1 MTTIN
6 TQQSL
11 NGGQSQ
17 AAQQLAGNFDT
28 FLTLLTTQLQNQDPL
43 SPMDSNQFTQQLVMF
58 SQVEQQINTND
69 NLQSL
74 IALNLSQTANSAV
87 NYIGRSVVMT
97 NGEGSLETS
106 STDDGTKSCDW
117 TYNLA
122 SAAAGTTLTVK
133 DASGK
138 VVYTTSGST
147 AAGNNDFNWNG
158 EDSNGN
164 LLPDGKYTL
173 SVSATASDGSAITS
187 TLASKAI
194 VTAVDMSG
202 TTPMLVLGAMEIP
215 LSDVSLVGAPS

>member
-1 MTTIN
+1 MTTID
-6 TQQSL
+6 TSGTL

-74 IALNLSQTANSAV
+74 IALNLSQNANSAV

-97 NGEGSLETS
+97 NGEGALQSNGDGTS
-106 STDDGTKSCDW
+106 SVDW

-122 SAAAGTTLTVK
+122 SASAGTTLTVK
-133 DASGK
+133 DANGK
-138 VVYTTSGST
+138 VVYTTTGST
-147 AAGNNDFNWNG
+147 SAGNNDFTWDG
-158 EDSNGN
+158 KDSNGN
-164 LLPDGKYTL
+164 QLPDGKYTL
-173 SVSATASDGSAITS
+173 SVAATGSDGSAITT

-194 VTAVDMSG
+194 VTAVDMAGS
-202 TTPMLVLGAMEIP
+202 TPMLVLGSMEIP

>member
-6 TQQSL
+6 TQQTL

-97 NGEGSLETS
+97 NGEGSLQTNG
-106 STDDGTKSCDW
+106 DDGTANCDW

-122 SAAAGTTLTVK
+122 SASAGTTLTVK

-147 AAGNNDFNWNG
+147 SACNNDFSWDG
-158 EDSNGN
+158 KDSNGN
-164 LLPDGKYTL
+164 QLPDGKYTL
-173 SVSATASDGSAITS
+173 SVSATASDGSAITA

>member
-6 TQQSL
+6 TQQTL

-106 STDDGTKSCDW
+106 STDTNTKSCDW

-122 SAAAGTTLTVK
+122 SASAGTTLTVK
-133 DASGK
+133 DANGK
-138 VVYTTSGST
+138 VVYTKSGNTS
-147 AAGNNDFNWNG
+147 AGNNDFTWDG
-158 EDSNGN
+158 TDSNGN
-164 LLPDGKYTL
+164 TLPDGKYTL
-173 SVSATASDGSAITS
+173 SVSATASDGSAITT

-194 VTAVDMSG
+194 VTAVDMAG
-202 TTPMLVLGAMEIP
+202 TTPMLVLGSMEIP

>member
-1 MTTIN
+1 MTTID
-6 TQQSL
+6 TSQTL

-74 IALNLSQTANSAV
+74 IALDLSQTANSAV

-97 NGEGSLETS
+97 NGEGSLQTNS
-106 STDDGTKSCDW
+106 DDGTSSCDW

-122 SAAAGTTLTVK
+122 SASAGTTLTVK

-147 AAGNNDFNWNG
+147 SAGNNDFTWDG
-158 EDSNGN
+158 KDSNGTQ
-164 LLPDGKYTL
+164 LPDGKYTL
-173 SVSATASDGSAITS
+173 SVSATGTDGSAITS
-187 TLASKAI
+187 TIASKAI
-194 VTAVDMSG
+194 VTAVDMAG
-202 TTPMLVLGAMEIP
+202 TTPMLVLGSMEIP
-215 LSDVSLVGAPS
+215 LSDVSLVGAPT